1 MKNKLLKIVSLLL
14 CLCLLLSVVG
24 CGKEESSS
32 KKEETDI
39 SLETLAKFAYK
50 KQGSSQGMDLVAQN
64 SQYELLLDPET
75 ATIAVH
81 VKDTGY
87 IWRSNLT
94 EDSGA
99 LGVPNED
106 VRDEYMSQL
115 ILSYYDASNKEIFFN
130 SYRHGVVEENVAFY
144 GLTEGDTEGGSQ
156 VGVRIAY
163 QIGKNI
169 DDVLVPYV
177 ITSRWMDE
185 LTKDMSRRDALLFKN
200 KWYVELKYEDVA
212 QNDTQLKTVKNEF
225 KNFKE
230 GDVFYKLDTSAKT
243 VKQEIYLE
251 YLVGRIDNFE
261 TLEEIY
267 ADAGY
272 GFKRPDDPRFTVAVD
287 YTLTDSGLSV
297 NVPVGEIKY
306 KDGSFRLHKLKV
318 LPYFGTVTD
327 GSEGQ
332 MVIPDGSGALV
343 DINYDTNASIALPF
357 YGADNSLR
365 TVETAKNMQ
374 QATLPVYGLTNGD
387 NAFVAH
393 VTRGEAVG
401 SLECHPQNSVYPYAN
416 MGTTY
421 IVHPFETFASNGATT
436 GVAMQKYAE
445 EPFAGNITIDYMF
458 ATDSTGEGVDYV
470 DLAKLVRG
478 KLFSGR
484 ETVKADKLGFTFD
497 TYGTIMRKTNFLGYA
512 YNKDIALTTIEQAE
526 TIYDT
531 LVAGGVSNISVR
543 YNNLFSDKYVNTLS
557 DIGDVDGVVGKEKDL
572 TAFMDKV
579 AGQGGVVYPNVEIM
593 FEKYST
599 SLSNATWHSKFIE
612 GTLID
617 FSASNLY
624 SEGVTADFRQIIV
637 KSGELVKRISDILA
651 DVNDLGSKAISFT
664 SIGKYLF
671 SDFNETT
678 LSYRDAVQDD
688 LVAVLA
694 EAKKQ
699 GNKIMVDMG
708 NAYTL
713 PYADNII
720 DAPMSCSNLSFEVRE
735 VPFLQIVLH
744 GYVSFSGTPLN
755 LADNYEM
762 MYLKSIEYGADL
774 AFTLNHATAEMIKN
788 TNYSE
793 LYSTNFDHWKDRAIK
808 AYNDAAAILNG
819 CQGAT
824 IENHEMLQDE
834 VFMTTYS
841 NGVKVVVNYSD
852 AQYTHI
858 DGTAVASMSFARVAA

>member
-1 MKNKLLKIVSLLL
+1 MKNKNYKIVSLLL

-24 CGKEESSS
+24 CGKEESSA

-39 SLETLAKFAYK
+39 SLETLALADSYVS
-50 KQGSSQGMDLVAQN
+50 QGASQGMEVVAQN
-64 SQYELLLDPET
+64 SKYQLLLDPAT
-75 ATIAVH
+75 ATIAVY

-87 IWRSNLT
+87 LWRSNLD
-94 EDSGA
+94 ESSGA
-99 LGVPNED
+99 LGIDNED

-144 GLTEGDTEGGSQ
+144 GWKDGGKQ
-156 VGVRIAY
+156 NGIRIVY

-169 DDVLVPYV
+169 DDVLVPAV
-177 ITSRWMDE
+177 IPAKWMDE
-185 LTKDMSRRDALLFKN
+185 LTKDMSPLDAYKFRSY
-200 KWYVELKYEDVA
+200 WYVELRYDEIVT
-212 QNDTQLKTVKNEF
+212 NDTQMKTVKNEY

-230 GDVFYKLDTSAKT
+230 GDVFYKLDTNSKT
-243 VKQEIYLE
+243 QKQEIYAD
-251 YLVGRIDNFE
+251 YLLGRIDNFE
-261 TLEEIY
+261 KLEAIY
-267 ADAGY
+267 ADAG
-272 GFKRPDDPRFTVAVD
+272 FNFRRPDDPRFTIAVD
-287 YTLTDSGLSV
+287 YKLSEQGLSV
-297 NVPVGEIKY
+297 NVPVGDIKY
-306 KDGSFRLHKLKV
+306 KDGSFRLHKLKL
-318 LPYFGTVTD
+318 LPYFGSVAD

-332 MVIPDGSGALV
+332 MLIPDGSGALV
-343 DINYDTNASIALPF
+343 DVQYETNASIALPF

-365 TVETAKNMQ
+365 TVETAQNMQ
-374 QATLPVYGLTNGD
+374 QATLPVYGLTNGE

-393 VTRGEAVG
+393 VSQGEAVG
-401 SLECHPQNSVYPYAN
+401 SLECHPKNKVYPYAN

-436 GVAMQKYAE
+436 NVAMQKYAE
-445 EPFAGNITIDYMF
+445 EPFKGNIAIDYMF
-458 ATDSTGEGVDYV
+458 ATDTTGEGVDYV
-470 DLAKLVRG
+470 DLAKMIRG

-484 ETVKADKLGFTFD
+484 ETIKADKLGFTFD
-497 TYGTIMRKTNFLGYA
+497 TYGTVMRKTNFLGYA
-512 YNKDIALTTIEQAE
+512 YNKDIALTTIAQAQAM
-526 TIYDT
+526 YDT
-531 LVAGGVSNISVR
+531 LTAGGVSNISVR
-543 YNNLFSDKYVNTLS
+543 YNNLFSDKYINKLS
-557 DIGDVDGVVGKEKDL
+557 NIGDVEKVVGKDKEF
-572 TAFMDKV
+572 TQFMNNV
-579 AGQGGVVYPNVEIM
+579 AGKGGVVYPNIEIL
-593 FEKYST
+593 FEEYST

-637 KSGELVKRISDILA
+637 KSGELVERIGDLLA
-651 DVNDLGSKAISFT
+651 DAKDLGGNALSFT

-671 SDFNETT
+671 SDFAETT
-678 LSYRDAVQDD
+678 LNYRDTVQADMEK
-688 LVAVLA
+688 VLA

-713 PYADNII
+713 PYVDSII

-755 LADNYEM
+755 LSDNYEM
-762 MYLKSIEYGADL
+762 MYLKSVEYGADL

-793 LYSTNFDHWKDRAIK
+793 LYSTNFDHWKDRAIQ
-808 AYNDAAAILNG
+808 AYNDAAAVLNG

-824 IENHEMLQDE
+824 IEDHVMLEDE

-841 NGVKVVVNYSD
+841 NGVNVVVNYSD
-852 AQYTHI
+852 TDYTHT
-858 DGTAVASMSFARVAA
+858 DGTTVASMSYARVAA